1 MPYGAEM
8 RPPIEVELWKPVDNT
23 RHVLAVTVS
32 FEAAEKAYQ
41 EAVANL
47 RLGEVVRLR
56 MPSVRC
62 CFLPTSPSQRCSV
75 KRNDGRLRSA
85 LCSYNL
91 LE

>member
-8 RPPIEVELWKPVDNT
+8 RPPIEVELWKPVDST

-56 MPSVRC
+56 DAVGTLLLSTNIAK
-62 CFLPTSPSQRCSV
+62 PT
-75 KRNDGRLRSA
+75 
-85 LCSYNL
+85 L
-91 LE
+91 LSKPE

>member
-1 MPYGAEM
+1 M

-56 MPSVRC
+56 DAVGTLLLSTNIAK
-62 CFLPTSPSQRCSV
+62 PTLLS